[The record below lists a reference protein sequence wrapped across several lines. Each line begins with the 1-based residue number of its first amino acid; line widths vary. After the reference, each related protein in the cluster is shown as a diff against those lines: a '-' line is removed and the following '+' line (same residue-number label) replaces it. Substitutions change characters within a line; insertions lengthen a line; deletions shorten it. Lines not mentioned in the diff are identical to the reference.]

1 MRSMLDPELL
11 LPDTRIQFSLKP
23 REIKLNCSYSVKDMD
38 GSRPKIIVSNTF
50 FLPFR
55 SILSSKTFIPVKS
68 PIWAGRVPGGL

>member
-1 MRSMLDPELL
+1 MLDPELL

-50 FLPFR
+50 FFAF
-55 SILSSKTFIPVKS
+55 SVDTFIQNFHSRQKPNM
-68 PIWAGRVPGGL
+68 GGPSARGL